1 MPQTLGDPANY
12 ALHYYRMI
20 NMKKTILLLLILFS
34 LVILFLGLNSN
45 GASLIVK
52 ERQRGVSWVA
62 GHESVLKEDFLPLVK
77 NHVNWIVQTPFGW
90 QREFNSPAIRMA
102 TDGRVMWGERDAG
115 LEITTRL
122 AKQLGIKTLLKP
134 HIWMRPSSTGKWR
147 SDIEMGS
154 EEDWQSWFED
164 YRKFILHYAK
174 FAQKN
179 GIEALCIGT
188 ELHQTAVKRE
198 KEWRE
203 IISEIRQ
210 VYDGKLTYAANWYR
224 EFEEIK
230 FWNEL
235 DFIGIQAY
243 FPLAKKEN
251 PTLEEL
257 KSGWLSHMEAIEEV
271 SKKYN
276 IPVVFTEIGYRSD
289 ANAAIRPWE
298 WPARRSREM
307 ASGQDLQTQA
317 NCYEAFFQVF
327 WGKEWVAGAYFW
339 KWFPKR
345 RNSDHHDKRFTPQ
358 GKPAEQVMAKWYSI
372 SQ

>member
-1 MPQTLGDPANY
+1 
-12 ALHYYRMI
+12 
-20 NMKKTILLLLILFS
+20 MKKTIFLLLILFS
-34 LVILFLGLNSN
+34 LVILILGLNSN

-62 GHESVLKEDFLPLVK
+62 GRESVVKEDFQPLVK

-115 LEITTRL
+115 LETTTRL
-122 AKQLGIKTLLKP
+122 ARQLGIKTLLKP

-154 EEDWQSWFED
+154 EEDWRSWFED

-188 ELHQTAVKRE
+188 ELHQTVVKRE
-198 KEWRE
+198 KEWRK

-224 EFEEIK
+224 EFEELK

-243 FPLAKKEN
+243 FPLAKKED

-257 KSGWLSHMEAIEEV
+257 KNGWLSHMEAIEDV

-276 IPVVFTEIGYRSD
+276 KPVVFTEIGYRSD
-289 ANAAIRPWE
+289 ANAAIKPWE
-298 WPARRSREM
+298 WPARRSREI
-307 ASGQDLQTQA
+307 ANEQDLQTQA
-317 NCYEAFFQVF
+317 NCYEAFFQIF
-327 WGKEWVAGAYFW
+327 WKKEWVAGAYFW
-339 KWFPKR
+339 KWFPKSR
-345 RNSDHHDKRFTPQ
+345 SSPATRDKRFTPQ
-358 GKPAEQVMAKWYSI
+358 GKPAEQVMAKWYSLP
-372 SQ
+372 Q